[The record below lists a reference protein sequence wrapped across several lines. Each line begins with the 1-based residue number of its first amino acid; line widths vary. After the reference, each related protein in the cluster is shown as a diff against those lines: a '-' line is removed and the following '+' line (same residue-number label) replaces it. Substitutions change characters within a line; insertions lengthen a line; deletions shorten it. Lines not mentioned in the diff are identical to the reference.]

1 MVANPNSNL
10 VFDFPDPT
18 PRFDFDDT
26 SPKKTSPQTKK
37 GLGSKRFGKKKFGS
51 IIGTNN
57 NKAGSSSPT
66 KNSNSSSN
74 NKASDESPSRHSVGG
89 NSYSG
94 TATTASLNTSLTSI
108 SPSGS
113 RNSSPLQTRS
123 SSGDL
128 AGGPP
133 QVLGSGSTSAAYS
146 VPHFDFNT
154 TTPTATKLNL
164 PTIGNTTINGTKP
177 RHARN
182 VSSAGSASGYISEVS
197 EFSFDRVTVATNE
210 SGITGQSS
218 HISWN
223 FMNDGGVMEA
233 VGMGDKFTPY
243 TGDTNAT
250 TGNNNKELLNTGTR
264 TQKRGSP
271 PGHQKKTSSSTFSNV
286 SISDDEMDNIPFTG
300 IVNQYLNDSGDHQ
313 SVMSELSE
321 RTSSR
326 LNPEYDAV
334 REILRD
340 GMESCNAK
348 RKEQE
353 NIKETKAAKVVNSK
367 LKLLTMIKAEDTN
380 DKNTNS
386 NSNKGDNGSTDT
398 TAKSS
403 GAKSTLT
410 SSTTTNMLQNIQ
422 SNYSKFKTSRNNGQ
436 KESTTIL
443 SSIIEDL
450 QFCGL
455 YLCGIDTTDDDDEN
469 NNGCSLFTNN
479 KGGCGGGGKGTKG
492 YEDSM
497 KKKKEE
503 RKKETEDTF
512 LGKVI
517 KCGNNV
523 PGCGDTFCGVVE
535 FA

>member
-1 MVANPNSNL
+1 
-10 VFDFPDPT
+10 
-18 PRFDFDDT
+18 
-26 SPKKTSPQTKK
+26 
-37 GLGSKRFGKKKFGS
+37 
-51 IIGTNN
+51 
-57 NKAGSSSPT
+57 
-66 KNSNSSSN
+66 
-74 NKASDESPSRHSVGG
+74 
-89 NSYSG
+89 
-94 TATTASLNTSLTSI
+94 
-108 SPSGS
+108 
-113 RNSSPLQTRS
+113 
-123 SSGDL
+123 
-128 AGGPP
+128 
-133 QVLGSGSTSAAYS
+133 
-146 VPHFDFNT
+146 
-154 TTPTATKLNL
+154 
-164 PTIGNTTINGTKP
+164 
-177 RHARN
+177 
-182 VSSAGSASGYISEVS
+182 
-197 EFSFDRVTVATNE
+197 
-210 SGITGQSS
+210 
-218 HISWN
+218 
-223 FMNDGGVMEA
+223 MNDGGVMEA

-455 YLCGIDTTDDDDEN
+455 YLCGIDTTEDDEN